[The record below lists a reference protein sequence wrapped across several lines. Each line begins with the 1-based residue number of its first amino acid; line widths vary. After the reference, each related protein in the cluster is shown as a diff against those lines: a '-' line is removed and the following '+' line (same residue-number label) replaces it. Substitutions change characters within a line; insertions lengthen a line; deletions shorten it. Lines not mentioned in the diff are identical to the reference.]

1 MASPS
6 LLRIA
11 KIALA
16 VVVAA
21 GFFLLALS
29 GEAYHETSPAHVA
42 TTIFGSGAGRL
53 GDPFGI
59 SLHVVLRKAYSIA
72 AFALV
77 GLTAELALPPSG
89 RPALRMALLVA
100 AYSGAIEYEQYVRG
114 SEEGP
119 WWNAIDVACGAI
131 GGWIGGWIASRFTPE
146 RWKAS

>member
-6 LLRIA
+6 LPRIA

-42 TTIFGSGAGRL
+42 TTIFGSGAGRF

-59 SLHVVLRKAYSIA
+59 SLHVMLRKVYSIA
-72 AFALV
+72 AFGLV
-77 GLTAELALPPSG
+77 GVTAELALPS
-89 RPALRMALLVA
+89 RRQAAMRMALLVG
-100 AYSGAIEYEQYVRG
+100 AYSAAIEYAQYVRG
-114 SEEGP
+114 SEEGLM
-119 WWNAIDVACGAI
+119 WNAIDVACGAI
-131 GGWIGGWIASRFTPE
+131 GGWIAGRFTPA
-146 RWKAS
+146 RWKG

>member
-1 MASPS
+1 MAAPS
-6 LLRIA
+6 LPRIA
-11 KIALA
+11 RIALA
-16 VVVAA
+16 LVVAA

-42 TTIFGSGAGRL
+42 ATIFGSGAGRF

-77 GLTAELALPPSG
+77 GVTAELAFPS
-89 RPALRMALLVA
+89 RRRAALRMALLVG
-100 AYSGAIEYEQYVRG
+100 AYSAAIEYAQYLGG

-119 WWNAIDVACGAI
+119 IWNAIDVACGAI
-131 GGWIGGWIASRFTPE
+131 GGWLAGRFTPE
-146 RWKAS
+146 RWKG